1 MPSRGQPPRR
11 LLVAGLLLAALL
23 AAAAAAADQP
33 QWGER
38 HSRNM
43 ISDETGL
50 PETFDPATGA
60 NIKWKAKI
68 GNETYGTPV
77 IAGGRVF
84 IGTNNDEPRD
94 ARHQGDY
101 GVLMCLDEKDG
112 ALVWQL
118 VVPKIGG
125 DPLLDWPS
133 AGICSPPT
141 VEGDRVYIVSNRGEV
156 MCLDIHGQANGND
169 GPYLDEGKHMVM
181 RGGAAMA
188 VTPVDADILWV
199 FDLVS
204 GVGIHTH
211 DASHCSILVDGPFVY
226 LNTSNGVDS
235 THRKMITPD
244 APALI
249 VLDKATGRLVA
260 RDAEH
265 MGPRTFHCTW
275 SSPAMGEVNG
285 QRQVF
290 FGGPDGVC
298 YAFEALAALP
308 PPGEVRTL
316 KCVWRFDCDPTA
328 PKEDIHRVMP
338 NRRDSPSNIKGMPVF
353 YRNRVYV
360 AAGGDIWWGKRQ
372 AWIKCIDATKT
383 GDVTEGGQVWSY
395 PVSSH
400 CCATPSISSG
410 LLFVSDCGKTVHC
423 LDAETGKPYWT
434 HKTRGEMWGSTLVA
448 DGKVYVG
455 TRRRDFW
462 ILAADKEKRVLS
474 SVDLDSAVCSTPVAA
489 NGVLYVTTQSYL
501 YALHQTAK

>member
-60 NIKWKAKI
+60 NIKWKARI

-84 IGTNNDEPRD
+84 IGTNHGNPRD

-101 GVLMCLDEKDG
+101 GVL
-112 ALVWQL
+112 
-118 VVPKIGG
+118 
-125 DPLLDWPS
+125 
-133 AGICSPPT
+133 
-141 VEGDRVYIVSNRGEV
+141 

-235 THRKMITPD
+235 THRKIITPD

>member
-1 MPSRGQPPRR
+1 MPRPRPP
-11 LLVAGLLLAALL
+11 LPALL
-23 AAAAAAADQP
+23 AGSMLFALAAAAPAAAADQP
-33 QWGER
+33 QWGQR
-38 HSRNM
+38 WSRNM
-43 ISDETGL
+43 VSDETGL
-50 PETFDPATGA
+50 PETFDPATGK
-60 NIKWKAKI
+60 NIKWAAKI
-68 GNETYGTPV
+68 GNETYGTPI
-77 IAGGRVF
+77 IASGRVF
-84 IGTNNDEPRD
+84 IGTNHGNPRD

-112 ALVWQL
+112 SLVWQL

-141 VEGDRVYIVSNRGEV
+141 VDGDRVYIVSNRGEV

-181 RGGAAMA
+181 RGGAAVE
-188 VTPVDADILWV
+188 VTKIDADILWM

-211 DASHCSILVDGPFVY
+211 DSSHSSILVDGPLLY

-244 APALI
+244 APALV

-260 RDAEH
+260 RDDEH

-275 SSPAMGEVNG
+275 SSPAMGEVG
-285 QRQVF
+285 GRRLVF

-298 YAFEALAALP
+298 YAFEALTALP
-308 PPGEVRTL
+308 PPGEVAKL

-328 PKEDIHRVMP
+328 PKEDVHRYIQ
-338 NRRDSPSNIKGMPVF
+338 NRRVSPSNIKGMPVF
-353 YRNRVYV
+353 YKDRVYV
-360 AAGGDIWWGKRQ
+360 AAGGDIWWGKPL

-383 GDVTEGGQVWSY
+383 GDVTESGQVWSY
-395 PVSSH
+395 PISSH
-400 CCATPSISSG
+400 CCATPSIYNG
-410 LLFVSDCGKTVHC
+410 LLFVSDCGRKVHC
-423 LDAETGKPYWT
+423 VDAETGKPYWT
-434 HKTRGEMWGSTLVA
+434 HETKGEMWGSTLAA

-455 TRRRDFW
+455 TRRGDFW
-462 ILAADKEKRVLS
+462 VFAAEKEKRVLS

-489 NGVLYVTTQSYL
+489 NGVLYVTTQSLL
-501 YALHQTAK
+501 YAVKKAAP